1 MLKKQSGAFSVFDLP
16 EWSGVVDKDRPES
29 VKYTQDLAGSRDHR
43 RIEFNLWAAALVS
56 TQPKACTLNT
66 YKQL

>member
-43 RIEFNLWAAALVS
+43 RMELNIWLLPWLAHSLKPAL
-56 TQPKACTLNT
+56 
-66 YKQL
+66 